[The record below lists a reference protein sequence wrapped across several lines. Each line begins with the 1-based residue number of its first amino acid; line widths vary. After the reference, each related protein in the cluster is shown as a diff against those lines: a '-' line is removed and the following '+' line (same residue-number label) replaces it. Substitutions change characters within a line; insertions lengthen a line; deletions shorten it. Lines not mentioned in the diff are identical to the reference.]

1 MVLLSVVVGHRP
13 RWISRTQ
20 LADVGQTTVD
30 QRQHIL
36 RCLLVEEPP
45 VIAACHVD
53 WRGVCHYPTPPDIMT
68 QDRIGV
74 TGPLTRVTS
83 QVLLST
89 LILVHQEGHYRSL
102 KPCLLPRKI

>member
-45 VIAACHVD
+45 VIAAGHVD
-53 WRGVCHYPTPPDIMT
+53 WRGVCHYPTPPDILM

-74 TGPLTRVTS
+74 TGAAYTRDQPGVAVHLDPRASRRALPLS
-83 QVLLST
+83 QALS
-89 LILVHQEGHYRSL
+89 S
-102 KPCLLPRKI
+102 